1 MAVRALPLAKAL
13 SARGHQC
20 EVLLPPW
27 SCPED
32 AGRQWQEAGV
42 SVHNIKLPRP
52 IPLLGHVI
60 VAARLL
66 LRILQT
72 KPTLIHCF
80 KPKGYSSAV
89 AWALFWIARFGLIRA
104 SLVVDADDW
113 EGPGGWND
121 REPYPSWQKAV
132 FAWQERWGFSHCDI
146 LTVASRALQTIAWS
160 LGVPSQRVHYV
171 PNGFAQ
177 ERVPETHLRS
187 ALAHKVREQY
197 KLGTRPVMLLYSRFW
212 DFDLA
217 RLVRI
222 VLRVFDQIPDARL
235 LVVGEGLHGE
245 EKMLQDLVR
254 EKRMEHAV
262 AMTGW
267 VPAEELPA
275 YFAAVDVALFPLDD
289 TLINRARCSV
299 KLADLLAAGVPVVAE
314 AVGQNT
320 DYIEDGR
327 SGFLVPPGDE
337 QAFAAAIV
345 NLLSSPDLRTEI
357 SRSASEAMRSCFSWA
372 HLAEQVEAIY
382 ASIPGSDSR

>member
-1 MAVRALPLAKAL
+1 M
-13 SARGHQC
+13 
-20 EVLLPPW
+20 
-27 SCPED
+27 
-32 AGRQWQEAGV
+32 
-42 SVHNIKLPRP
+42 
-52 IPLLGHVI
+52 
-60 VAARLL
+60 
-66 LRILQT
+66 
-72 KPTLIHCF
+72 
-80 KPKGYSSAV
+80 
-89 AWALFWIARFGLIRA
+89 
-104 SLVVDADDW
+104 
-113 EGPGGWND
+113 
-121 REPYPSWQKAV
+121 
-132 FAWQERWGFSHCDI
+132 
-146 LTVASRALQTIAWS
+146 
-160 LGVPSQRVHYV
+160 

-245 EKMLQDLVR
+245 EKMLQDLVQ
-254 EKRMEHAV
+254 EKRIENAV
-262 AMTGW
+262 AMAGW
-267 VPAEELPA
+267 VPADELPA
-275 YFAAVDVALFPLDD
+275 YFAAVDVALLPLDD

-299 KLADLLAAGVPVVAE
+299 KLADLLAVGIPVVAE

-320 DYIEDGR
+320 EYIEDGR

-345 NLLSSPDLRTEI
+345 RLLSSPDLRTET
-357 SRSASEAMRSCFSWA
+357 SRTVSETMRSRFSWA

-382 ASIPGSDSR
+382 ASIPGADSR